1 MVDHMRQTS
10 NGHKMSLKF
19 VNYAQSSQ
27 CHTFSDSS
35 VSYASAS
42 LVIE

>member
-1 MVDHMRQTS
+1 MVDHVRKII
-10 NGHKMSLKF
+10 NGKKISMKF

-27 CHTFSDSS
+27 CRSFNDSS